1 MSSKFFADMF
11 SAVHQHYRQ
20 TDAPDFAAGRVTG
33 LSIGYR
39 PAGGFFVPKKCTMY
53 HKESGAAPERVQRVH
68 LHPLILPMGAL
79 HPSWYIVVL

>member
-1 MSSKFFADMF
+1 MF

-53 HKESGAAPERVQRVH
+53 HKDRAAARAGARDTIAPVNFQRWQSASVNFESA
-68 LHPLILPMGAL
+68 
-79 HPSWYIVVL
+79 